1 MLQKEE
7 LIFDGIYA
15 WNYDISQCSR
25 TIHLDQIIADFAVKS
40 NPVYFIES
48 LKLDQ
53 GSSTEEFNM
62 TFLSQH
68 SYFIYAKNLKQKVFH
83 ILLGSGSSILNN
95 LSKYLSNEEEDYDL
109 KGRGVLVKE
118 KHNRNTE
125 DLCSYYKNKIKE

>member
-1 MLQKEE
+1 M
-7 LIFDGIYA
+7 
-15 WNYDISQCSR
+15 
-25 TIHLDQIIADFAVKS
+25 
-40 NPVYFIES
+40 YFIES